1 MRNAKYT
8 NKPLF
13 VVSYLVGIIF
23 SQKYWDAPFI
33 PALIIGLPLA
43 PIIFYFLLT
52 IYEFLIEPLLKR
64 FRIIDTDQ

>member
-33 PALIIGLPLA
+33 LALIIGLPLT
-43 PIIFYFLLT
+43 PIIFYSLLT
-52 IYEFLIEPLLKR
+52 IYEILIEPLLKR
-64 FRIIDTDQ
+64 FRIIDADE